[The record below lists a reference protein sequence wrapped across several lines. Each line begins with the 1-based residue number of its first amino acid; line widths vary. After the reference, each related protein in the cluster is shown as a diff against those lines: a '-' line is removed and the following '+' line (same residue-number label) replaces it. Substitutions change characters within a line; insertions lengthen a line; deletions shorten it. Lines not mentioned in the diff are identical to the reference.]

1 MLLGV
6 YAKQSRFI
14 HLVEVT
20 LEVFRVDDASF
31 SCQLSRISSSPSVCW
46 VRDWG
51 NQEEEGIVPKPVC

>member
-6 YAKQSRFI
+6 YAKRLRFI

-31 SCQLSRISSSPSVCW
+31 SCQLS
-46 VRDWG
+46 
-51 NQEEEGIVPKPVC
+51 